1 MVKFYSPF
9 LPTLGTLAVS
19 KYAKE
24 NNFKSFTS
32 GGIEVKY
39 FRTVSMNPR
48 GFFLKKREETHRKLQ
63 KEKIDFTGHLFSQL

>member
-9 LPTLGTLAVS
+9 LPTLGTLTVS

-24 NNFKSFTS
+24 NNLKSFTS
-32 GGIEVKY
+32 ASIDIKH
-39 FRTVSMNPR
+39 FRTASMNYR
-48 GFFLKKREETHRKLQ
+48 VFKKKKREETHRKLQ